1 MWRQIQVIAWAQIR
15 IIRNHLPATGVGS
28 VLMALLTLVWY
39 GLFCALAYVLANFLA
54 TAPLA
59 LVGYWLPRSLLA
71 VFLFWQV
78 VPLFTLTGGW
88 SLDLKKLQV
97 YPISTG
103 RLFSIEVFLRIS
115 TAFEVLFLLMGA
127 CIGLMR
133 NPQVTPL
140 APLWLFAFVPFNL
153 CCALALRETIIHS
166 FRNRRFRELFSIG
179 LISLST
185 LPSFFLHTRFH
196 SQVNHI
202 FAMGASVPGTPWQ
215 AIATLSGAHFSF
227 SSIAV
232 VGAWSS
238 AAYLVARW
246 QFTKALREEDLV
258 RAATGVV
265 GGQGLRRGNAVELA
279 FRLPS
284 RLFDDPIAALIEKE
298 IHGLLRMPRFRV
310 VFGMACLFSVIIFVP
325 LAFETTGTKFIK
337 ENFLL
342 VVNIYGLLLLS
353 DTLLWNIFGLDRA
366 AAQIYF
372 ATPIPLKA
380 VFRAK
385 NAVAVFFITLQS
397 LIVFVVAFLLRFPI
411 TLRSFGAAIA
421 ASLVVSLFFL
431 SAGNL
436 SSVSIPRPIDPTHTL
451 RKQAGGQV
459 QLWLAA
465 CSLSAFLLVGF
476 AFLARWALQNDYA
489 LFAVFAVEFAIG
501 MVVFRIAQDAA
512 LERGVRNREIILD
525 ALAKRSSQIAL

>member
-15 IIRNHLPATGVGS
+15 IIRNHLPGTGIGS
-28 VLMALLTLVWY
+28 VLMALLTLAWY
-39 GLFCALAYVLANFLA
+39 GLFCALAYVLATFLA
-54 TAPLA
+54 AAAPA
-59 LVGYWLPRSLLA
+59 LVRHWLPRGLLA

-103 RLFSIEVFLRIS
+103 KLFSIEVFLRIS
-115 TAFEVLFLLMGA
+115 TALEVLFLLVGA

-153 CCALALRETIIHS
+153 FCALALRETIIHS

-202 FAMGASVPGTPWQ
+202 FTIGAGAPVMPWQ
-215 AIATLSGAHFSF
+215 AIATLSGAHFSI
-227 SSIAV
+227 SPLAV
-232 VGAWSS
+232 VGFWSL

-246 QFTKALREEDLV
+246 QFAKTLRAEDLLRV
-258 RAATGVV
+258 GTGAV
-265 GGQGLRRGNAVELA
+265 GHRPRRGNPVELA
-279 FRLPS
+279 FALPS
-284 RLFDDPIAALIEKE
+284 RLFSDPMAALVEKE
-298 IHGLLRMPRFRV
+298 IRTLLRMPRFRV

-325 LAFETTGTKFIK
+325 LAFETTGTHFVK

-372 ATPIPLKA
+372 TAPIPLKS

-385 NAVAVFFITLQS
+385 NTVAVFFIALQS
-397 LIVFVVAFLLRFPI
+397 AIVFLVAFLLRFPI
-411 TLRSFGAAIA
+411 TLRSFGAAVA

-436 SSVSIPRPIDPTHTL
+436 SSVSIPRPINPTQTL

-465 CSLSAFLLVGF
+465 CSLSVFLLVGF

-512 LERGVRNREIILD
+512 LERGVRDREIILD
-525 ALAKRSSQIAL
+525 ALAKGSSQIAL

>member
-1 MWRQIQVIAWAQIR
+1 MWRQIPVIAWAQTR
-15 IIRNHLPATGVGS
+15 IIRNHLPRTGVGS

-39 GLFCALAYVLANFLA
+39 GLFCALAYALATFLA
-54 TAPLA
+54 SAPVA
-59 LVGYWLPRSLLA
+59 IIDRWLSRGLLGA
-71 VFLFWQV
+71 FLFWQI

-103 RLFSIEVFLRIS
+103 KLFSIEVSLRIS
-115 TAFEVLFLLMGA
+115 TAFEVLFLLTGA

-133 NPQVTPL
+133 NPQVALL

-153 CCALALRETIIHS
+153 FCALALRETILHS

-202 FAMGASVPGTPWQ
+202 LAKSATAIGMPWQ
-215 AIATLSGAHFSF
+215 AIATLSRAHFS
-227 SSIAV
+227 ILPIVAV
-232 VGAWSS
+232 MVWTL
-238 AAYLVARW
+238 AAYLVARR
-246 QFTKALREEDLV
+246 QFTKTLREEDLLQ
-258 RAATGVV
+258 
-265 GGQGLRRGNAVELA
+265 GGTSRGSDRSRRGNPVELA
-279 FRLPS
+279 FGLPN
-284 RLFDDPIAALIEKE
+284 RLFADPVAALVEKE
-298 IHGLLRMPRFRV
+298 IRTLLRMPRFRV
-310 VFGMACLFSVIIFVP
+310 VFGMACLFSVIIFIP
-325 LAFETTGTKFIK
+325 LAFETSGTQFVK

-372 ATPIPLKA
+372 AAPMPLRA

-385 NAVAVFFITLQS
+385 NAVAIFFIAVQS
-397 LIVFVVAFLLRFPI
+397 AIVCLVAFLLRFPI
-411 TLRSFGAAIA
+411 TFRSFGIAVA
-421 ASLVVSLFFL
+421 ASLVVSVFFL
-431 SAGNL
+431 AAGNL
-436 SSVSIPRPIDPTHTL
+436 SSVSIPRPIDPTQTL
-451 RKQAGGQV
+451 RKQAGGQI

-476 AFLARWALQNDYA
+476 AFLAGWALQNDYA

-501 MVVFRIAQDAA
+501 MIVFRIAQDAA
-512 LERGVRNREIILD
+512 LERGARNREIILD
-525 ALAKRSSQIAL
+525 ALAKGSSQIAL